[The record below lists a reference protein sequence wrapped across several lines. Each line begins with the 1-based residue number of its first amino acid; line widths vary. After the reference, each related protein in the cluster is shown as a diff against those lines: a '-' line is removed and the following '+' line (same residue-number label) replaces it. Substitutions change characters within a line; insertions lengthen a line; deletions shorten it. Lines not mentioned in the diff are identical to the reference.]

1 MGPVDALRYLLYAAV
16 NARVVQAA
24 GYLGDVAPGSQV
36 VADAR

>member
-24 GYLGDVAPGSQV
+24 GYLGQA